1 MKIRQNTLAAEGL
14 QELVFSICFCCHQ
27 WHKTWHPMVLLIWYY
42 KKDLRSCSSSHRFSD
57 LKTNLIFKK
66 ICWSIHATVNEKTV
80 QGNLWGE
87 GALINSITWNCALIY
102 LYNCKITFFVPQNV
116 RPAGRAGTLL
126 EWLVAEGNTT
136 PILSRAFY
144 QSIELAIVKTCLQHD

>member
-1 MKIRQNTLAAEGL
+1 
-14 QELVFSICFCCHQ
+14 
-27 WHKTWHPMVLLIWYY
+27 MVLLIWYY

-57 LKTNLIFKK
+57 LKTNLILKIAMDWLIREKREKK
-66 ICWSIHATVNEKTV
+66 FAGQFTPQLTRKTV
-80 QGNLWGE
+80 QGNLWGK

-144 QSIELAIVKTCLQHD
+144 QSIELAVVKTCLQHD